1 MAVNLVLTLLISVY
15 VVLGRARLAEGRSFN
30 VSVPENA
37 PVGTEVVDMRHWL
50 GMQKA
55 ELPCVKTEGDS
66 YGRFLLTKECTL
78 VVANPLDWS
87 VQWEYTIKI
96 RVGHRREVNRVS
108 IQVTD
113 VPGYPPV
120 YNETCET
127 PINPTG
133 NLILTLLI
141 SVYVVLSRVRLAE
154 GRSFNVSVPEN
165 APVGTEVVDM
175 RHWLAMQKAE
185 LPCVKI
191 EGDPYDRFLLTKECT
206 LVVANPLDWSV
217 QPEYTIKIRVGH
229 RREVS
234 SVSIQV
240 TDVPG
245 YPPVY
250 NETCET
256 PINPTS
262 KDTGEFL
269 FKADG
274 SGEAETE
281 TGDVFVVRNIISKPL
296 EKWNRNKRPTQVF
309 YTENSNCQFQGIWIV
324 RNLNDLVTADQMWNG
339 NVRNVSCRADVS
351 NAELSVHLIH
361 DLTTMADLL
370 QRFTKNRYSENPSY
384 IYQASLT
391 HPTGSKIRYVCK
403 IPQLLTE
410 KSVRIGVPPDAVRLV
425 HVQSLDIEVHPQG
438 CPLGKYGLRC
448 DKNCTCQNGARCHGF
463 NGACK
468 CQHGW
473 QGVACDIPKP
483 DIAVT
488 TTPSESWS
496 IYMSTNVT
504 IHCRVYHIDVETL
517 SLWFPNASKIMSK
530 GVNQLDIIVFNVQLH
545 HRERFTCEAR
555 GKDGKE
561 VNATIVLNLN
571 CPPNSKGKLCDEVCD
586 CLHGSSC
593 DRWSGCVCPPG
604 WTGTRC
610 QTQCPEGTYGKEC
623 TKDCGCQN
631 GASCSPD
638 DGRCN
643 CTAGWY
649 GSNCDGACPKSRYG
663 WRCRQVCSCKNNAT
677 CHHVDGSCACAPPW
691 GGRNCD
697 KLHVTQA
704 SSLIEIL
711 VPLSSILLVVTV
723 VAIVLYNTRC
733 FVKTEDHEA
742 EVLRELRRVEEDL
755 AQRLQPG
762 WLRRWEKN
770 IRHLTPGDLIGEGM
784 FGRVIQAELCT
795 PEGDIT
801 VAAKTVRVEDA
812 QSYRDFY
819 REAAIL
825 VVVHEDNDHDVRRSN
840 IVQLLGMI
848 TTSKEKYILLEYS
861 PTGDLLWVLRQFRED
876 DGDDKAALLDRF
888 LRYAVHV
895 ARALRELERLRIVH
909 RDVAARN
916 VLITVDDVA
925 KLADFGLARDVYTAT
940 DYVST
945 THDGCHKLLPLKWM
959 ALESIETGEYTC
971 QSDVWSFG
979 VLLWEIA
986 TLGKDPCYDDRVQLG
1001 FFELVRIL
1009 RQGIRMERPT
1019 GCPEDLYRLMR
1030 SCWREVPATRPTPEG
1045 IEKRLLQLLPLD
1057 VIEMETAL

>member
-1 MAVNLVLTLLISVY
+1 MAV
-15 VVLGRARLAEGRSFN
+15 
-30 VSVPENA
+30 
-37 PVGTEVVDMRHWL
+37 
-50 GMQKA
+50 
-55 ELPCVKTEGDS
+55 
-66 YGRFLLTKECTL
+66 
-78 VVANPLDWS
+78 
-87 VQWEYTIKI
+87 
-96 RVGHRREVNRVS
+96 
-108 IQVTD
+108 
-113 VPGYPPV
+113 
-120 YNETCET
+120 
-127 PINPTG
+127 

-141 SVYVVLSRVRLAE
+141 SVYVFLSRVRLAE

-165 APVGTEVVDM
+165 APVGTEVVGV

-191 EGDPYDRFLLTKECT
+191 EGDPYDRFLLTKDCT

-217 QPEYTIKIRVGH
+217 QSEYTIKIRVG
-229 RREVS
+229 RRGEVR

-256 PINPTS
+256 PINPTG

-281 TGDVFVVRNIISKPL
+281 TGDVFV
-296 EKWNRNKRPTQVF
+296 
-309 YTENSNCQFQGIWIV
+309 
-324 RNLNDLVTADQMWNG
+324 
-339 NVRNVSCRADVS
+339 
-351 NAELSVHLIH
+351 
-361 DLTTMADLL
+361 
-370 QRFTKNRYSENPSY
+370 
-384 IYQASLT
+384 
-391 HPTGSKIRYVCK
+391 
-403 IPQLLTE
+403 LLTE
-410 KSVRIGVPPDAVRLV
+410 KSVRIGVPPDAIRLV
-425 HVQSLDIEVHPQG
+425 HMQSLDIEVHPQG

-448 DKNCTCQNGARCHGF
+448 DKNCTCKNGARCHGF

-488 TTPSESWS
+488 TTPSESWA

-504 IHCRVYHIDVETL
+504 IHCRVYHIDVKTL
-517 SLWFPNASKIMSK
+517 SLWFPNTSKIMSE
-530 GVNQLDIIVFNVQLH
+530 GVNQLDIIVFNAQLH
-545 HRERFTCEAR
+545 DRERFTCEAR

-571 CPPNSKGKLCDEVCD
+571 CPPNGKGKLCDEVCD
-586 CLHGSSC
+586 CLHGANC

-610 QTQCPEGTYGKEC
+610 QTQCPEGTYGRDCAK
-623 TKDCGCQN
+623 TCGCQN

-677 CHHVDGSCACAPPW
+677 CHHVDGSCACVSPW
-691 GGRNCD
+691 GGKNCD

-723 VAIVLYNTRC
+723 VAIVLYNTGC

-762 WLRRWEKN
+762 WLRRWEKK
-770 IRHLTPGDLIGEGM
+770 ISHLTPGDLIGEGM
-784 FGRVIQAELCT
+784 FGRVIQAQLRT

-801 VAAKTVRVEDA
+801 VAAKTVRLEDA

-876 DGDDKAALLDRF
+876 DGDDKTALLDRF

-895 ARALRELERLRIVH
+895 ARALGELERLRIVH

-925 KLADFGLARDVYTAT
+925 KLADFGLARDVYTTA

-945 THDGCHKLLPLKWM
+945 THAGCHKLLPLKWM

-986 TLGKDPCYDDRVQLG
+986 TLGKDPCYDGRFQLG
-1001 FFELVRIL
+1001 FLELLRIL
-1009 RQGIRMERPT
+1009 RQGIRMERPP

-1045 IEKRLLQLLPLD
+1045 IEKRLLQLLPHD